1 MTDVML
7 LCSYSD
13 IRGTGTAFTTPGKR
27 IENFPNGS
35 LPAIC
40 PAPPQY
46 TFTDHYGN
54 PLPDNVIVWQHVVMD
69 NLKNETE

>member
-13 IRGTGTAFTTPGKR
+13 IRGTGTAFTTPGKWD
-27 IENFPNGS
+27 G
-35 LPAIC
+35 
-40 PAPPQY
+40 Q